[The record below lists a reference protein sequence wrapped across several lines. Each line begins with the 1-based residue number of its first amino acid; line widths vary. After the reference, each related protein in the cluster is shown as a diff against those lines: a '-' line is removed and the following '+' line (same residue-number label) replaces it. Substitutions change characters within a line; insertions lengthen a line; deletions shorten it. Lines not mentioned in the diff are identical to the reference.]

1 MTDTGFTP
9 LATRT
14 LAAQIAATKSDDAII
29 TLLEQFEHDIR
40 DNEAR
45 AAADRVEALPYLND
59 GRTVNRGKAILAAR
73 RNLTR

>member
-14 LAAQIAATKSDDAII
+14 LAAQVAAAKSDDALIS
-29 TLLEQFEHDIR
+29 LLEQFEHEVR
-40 DNEAR
+40 DDEAR

-73 RNLTR
+73 RDLKR